1 MTLLT
6 TLLVT
11 WLQAAPTTS
20 PGPQMLFASEKIGAV
35 LAVVLLVFGGL
46 IALLLLTNRRISRLE
61 RTAGIGNKQL
71 KR

>member
-1 MTLLT
+1 
-6 TLLVT
+6 
-11 WLQAAPTTS
+11 
-20 PGPQMLFASEKIGAV
+20 
-35 LAVVLLVFGGL
+35 VVLLVFGGL